1 MANGEAYVLIS
12 SISCVRL
19 DRDAAPGGKPFLDRE
34 GSTAAGHSVLC
45 QQVLE
50 PTVMHRE
57 CVAEGSDAQPGS
69 SSLLHSFERVTE
81 RH

>member
-1 MANGEAYVLIS
+1 MYDWIETLPREV
-12 SISCVRL
+12 
-19 DRDAAPGGKPFLDRE
+19 KPFLDWQ
-34 GSTAAGHSVLC
+34 GSTATGHSVLC
-45 QQVLE
+45 EQVLE
-50 PTVMHRE
+50 FTVVHRE

>member
-1 MANGEAYVLIS
+1 MVRLTFWYLFSV
-12 SISCVRL
+12 SCVRL
-19 DRDAAPGGKPFLDRE
+19 DRDAPPGGKPFLDWK
-34 GSTAAGHSVLC
+34 GSTAAVHSVLC
-45 QQVLE
+45 EQVLE
-50 PTVMHRE
+50 STVVHRE